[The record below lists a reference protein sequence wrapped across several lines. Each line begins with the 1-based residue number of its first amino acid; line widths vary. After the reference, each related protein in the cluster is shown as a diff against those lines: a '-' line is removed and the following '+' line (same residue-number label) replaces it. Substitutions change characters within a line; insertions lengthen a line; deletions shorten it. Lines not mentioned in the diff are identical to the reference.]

1 MDCNRYGSRE
11 VSLFETITAAL
22 DEADLGNAVAH
33 IQRAC
38 EITDGGFAS
47 HWFDCV
53 ADEQWQASPS
63 GARIGLLMD
72 YLVHEYTFNHRE
84 PAA

>member
-1 MDCNRYGSRE
+1 M
-11 VSLFETITAAL
+11 SLFETITAAL

-38 EITDGGFAS
+38 GITDGGFAS
-47 HWFDCV
+47 HWFDCI
-53 ADEQWQASPS
+53 ADEQWEAGPS

-72 YLVHEYTFNHRE
+72 YLAHEYTFNHQE
-84 PAA
+84 GAA